1 MAREHET
8 AGGAAAE
15 GDVAPRRGDDVG
27 ARRLGRLVTRAVLL
41 VATAFGTLIALAP
54 SAGADEADQ
63 RALAERFAP
72 VMMLVKQD
80 KDCGPGEPYQ
90 PSNVDPVMDNST
102 VALRGPW
109 TPRDLIEVAPSQ
121 DDLAQGLPGY
131 SLDLPGDPLN
141 AGCAFEEW
149 ARDTWGEDAQPT
161 IYAHVAKQQGH
172 PNRLALQYFF
182 YYQFN
187 DFNNK
192 HESDWER
199 IQIEFAAPS
208 ARAALNQQPAL
219 VAYGQHYGAETA
231 SWDDDKLE
239 KVDGT
244 HPVVY
249 VSAGSHASQYS
260 ADLYLGRSATQ
271 GFGCDST
278 VGPHRQVR
286 PAVETIPASQNR
298 AVTVYPWV
306 GYEGHWGEVGPRRF
320 YQAPTGPSQK
330 AAWTKPFGWSAG
342 ARDRS
347 FAVPGGAAY
356 QDTATGFFCSFVE
369 FGSNVFREFTARPLP
384 SLAVLAVL
392 VFVVSWLIR
401 RTSWRSSVPLPAFGR
416 RSLGQIIAVAWKM
429 FWSRLGLFICI
440 GLPAVLVSLGAAV
453 LQIYLGSAGAVWRL
467 SIGGLAGILLAL
479 VLLWAQS
486 ATVQALDELD
496 AGHRVRMRD
505 AYRLAARRLLAI
517 AVTELLVVV
526 GLIVM
531 TLTVLLIPVALVM
544 LVGWSLVLPVVLLER
559 TWGFRAL
566 RRSWRLVRLQFF
578 TMAALLLF
586 VAVLGNLLGGV
597 LATVVILA
605 VQAPFTLVNLLPGVV
620 TSLLLPFISL
630 LVAYAYFNGRAREQA
645 KLESAPPEE
654 HGAEPVGSRD

>member
-1 MAREHET
+1 MGREKEAARDAA
-8 AGGAAAE
+8 AGGDAQ
-15 GDVAPRRGDDVG
+15 APRRTDDTG
-27 ARRLGRLVTRAVLL
+27 GRSLGRLVVRAVLL
-41 VATAFGTLIALAP
+41 VATAFGTLVALAP

-72 VMMLVKQD
+72 VMMLVEQD

-109 TPRDLIEVAPSQ
+109 TPRDLIEVGPSS
-121 DDLAQGLPGY
+121 DDLAKGLPGY
-131 SLDLPGDPLN
+131 SLDLPGDPLA
-141 AGCAFEEW
+141 AGCDYEEW
-149 ARDTWGEDAQPT
+149 ARETWGDDAQPT
-161 IYAHVAKQQGH
+161 IYAHIARQPDR

-199 IQIEFAAPS
+199 IQIEFPART

-249 VSAGSHASQYS
+249 VSAGSHASQYA
-260 ADLYLGRSATQ
+260 ADLFLGRSAAQ

-286 PAVETIPASQNR
+286 PSVQTIPASMNR
-298 AVTVYPWV
+298 AVKAFPWI
-306 GYEGHWGEVGPRRF
+306 GYEGNWGEVGPRRF
-320 YQAPTGPSQK
+320 YQAPTGPNQK
-330 AAWTKPFGWSAG
+330 AAWTKPFGWSAN

-347 FAVPGGAAY
+347 FAVPGGEAY

-369 FGSNVFREFTARPLP
+369 FGSNVFREFTSRPLP
-384 SLAVLAVL
+384 SLALLALL
-392 VFVVSWLIR
+392 VFVASWLIR
-401 RTSWRSSVPLPAFGR
+401 RTSWRSSPALPAFSR
-416 RSLGQIIAVAWKM
+416 RSLGQIIAVAWEM
-429 FWSRLGLFICI
+429 FWSRLGLFVLI
-440 GLPAVLVSLGAAV
+440 GLPALLVSLGAAL
-453 LQIYLGSAGAVWRL
+453 LQIYLDSAGDVLQLSVGAV
-467 SIGGLAGILLAL
+467 AAVLLAL
-479 VLLWAQS
+479 SLLWAQS
-486 ATVQALDELD
+486 ATVQALAELD
-496 AGHRVRMRD
+496 RGRRVRMRD
-505 AYRLAARRLLAI
+505 AYRLSTRRLLPVA
-517 AVTELLVVV
+517 ATMLLVVTALV
-526 GLIVM
+526 LM

-544 LVGWSLVLPVVLLER
+544 LVGWSLVLPVVVLDR
-559 TWGFRAL
+559 TSGFRAL
-566 RRSWRLVRLQFF
+566 RRSWRLVRPQFF
-578 TMAALLLF
+578 RMVVLLLF
-586 VAVLGNLLGGV
+586 AAVLGNLLGGI
-597 LATVVILA
+597 LATAVILA
-605 VQAPFTLVNLLPGVV
+605 VQAPFTLVNLLPGIV

-630 LVAYAYFNGRAREQA
+630 LIAYAYFHGRAHEQA
-645 KLESAPPEE
+645 KLESPPEE
-654 HGAEPVGSRD
+654 HGLQPVGSRD